1 MAKRCLVKDM
11 GIRFSHLLPNI
22 FLPTLGA
29 EPLNSP
35 LVCFMEPVSSYHT
48 EIQAGMAKARE
59 VPHTDWVM
67 NLYGWTGI
75 LLLILCLVPAVWLAW
90 KSENFRVLW
99 RSIRWGWAGLF
110 IWHLW
115 MGLIAP
121 LIVIEWMGADIL
133 AEAFP
138 SNAIIPMALF
148 GWFGGAIISFPVCSL
163 GILWRCVKGRQN
175 PSAK

>member
-35 LVCFMEPVSSYHT
+35 LICFMKPVSSYHT

-99 RSIRWGWAGLF
+99 RSIRWGRHQLPCLQPRYPLAMREGPLKPVGHISRVF
-110 IWHLW
+110 LRWHLRAV
-115 MGLIAP
+115 GRDCSASSKTDNE
-121 LIVIEWMGADIL
+121 EWQKDV
-133 AEAFP
+133 
-138 SNAIIPMALF
+138 
-148 GWFGGAIISFPVCSL
+148 W
-163 GILWRCVKGRQN
+163 
-175 PSAK
+175 